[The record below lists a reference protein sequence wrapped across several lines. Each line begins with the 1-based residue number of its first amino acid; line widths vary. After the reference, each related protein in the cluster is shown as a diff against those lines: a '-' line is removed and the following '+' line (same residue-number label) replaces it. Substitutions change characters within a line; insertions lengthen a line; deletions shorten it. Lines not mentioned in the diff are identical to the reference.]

1 MAKKALIIAN
11 SRYDDERFAPLPGA
25 AADAETLARV
35 LSDPAIEEFTVET
48 VVDTG
53 LRATMRAIQLF
64 FSSAKANDLLLLHL
78 SLHGWKDIRG
88 RLYFIACD
96 TERDLPEATAISA
109 DFVSDLMGQSKSE
122 SIVLLLDCC
131 YSGAFTAGMTRRS
144 SGSPRVNVSE
154 PFAGRGRVV
163 ITSSTS
169 LQFAHESDPRVL
181 SSQEEAQPSPF
192 TAAVVEGL
200 RDGAADLDGDGRI
213 SVSEL
218 YEYVHKQVLDK
229 VPGQTP
235 TLSVNNAR
243 GTIYLTR
250 SAHSPDIGI
259 SAEPDATDDLMLD
272 RISSTEMELD
282 KLAARRELL
291 EERIRTCE
299 TQIKVTGQLIEQL
312 LETGYKDGLRRAV
325 KETLERKAHAQEEL
339 SALIAYMSSIERR
352 TEFLEE

>member
-35 LSDPAIEEFTVET
+35 LSDPDIEEFTVET
-48 VVDTG
+48 VMDTG

-64 FSSAKANDLLLLHL
+64 FSSAKAGDLLLLHL

-96 TERDLPEATAISA
+96 TERDLPEATAMSA
-109 DFVSDLMGQSKSE
+109 HFVSDLMRQSKSE
-122 SIVLLLDCC
+122 RIVLLLDCC

-154 PFAGRGRVV
+154 PFAGSGRVV

-169 LQFAHESDPRVL
+169 LQFAHESDPGVL

-192 TAAVVEGL
+192 TAAVAGGL

-218 YEYVHKQVLDK
+218 YEYVHEQVLQK

-235 TLSVNNAR
+235 TFSVDNAR

-250 SAHSPDIGI
+250 SPHSPDTGI
-259 SAEPDATDDLMLD
+259 PAEPDAADDLMLD
-272 RISSTEMELD
+272 RISSTEMELE

-291 EERIRTCE
+291 EERIKVFE
-299 TQIKVTGQLIEQL
+299 TQIGVSGQLIDQL
-312 LETGYKDGLRRAV
+312 LETGYKDGLRREV
-325 KETLERKAHAQEEL
+325 RETHERRAHAQEEL

>member
-25 AADAETLARV
+25 AADAATLACV
-35 LSDPAIEEFTVET
+35 LADPAIEEFTVET

-64 FSSAKANDLLLLHL
+64 FSSAKASDLLLLHL
-78 SLHGWKDIRG
+78 SLHGWKDIRN

-96 TERDLPEATAISA
+96 TERDLPEATAMSA
-109 DFVSDLMGQSKSE
+109 DFVSDLMGQSRSE
-122 SIVLLLDCC
+122 RIVLLLDCC
-131 YSGAFTAGMTRRS
+131 YSGAFTAGMIHRS
-144 SGSPRVNVSE
+144 SAAPQVNVSE
-154 PFAGRGRVV
+154 PFAGKGRVV

-169 LQFAHESDPRVL
+169 LQFAHESDPSVL
-181 SSQEEAQPSPF
+181 SSQAEAQPSPF
-192 TAAVVEGL
+192 TAAVVKGL
-200 RDGAADLDGDGRI
+200 RDGAADLDRDGRI

-218 YEYVHKQVLDK
+218 YEYVHTQVLQK

-235 TLSVNNAR
+235 TLSVNNAQ

-250 SAHSPDIGI
+250 SARSPDIDI

-272 RISSTEMELD
+272 RISSTETELD
-282 KLAARRELL
+282 KLAARRDLL
-291 EERIRTCE
+291 EERIRVCA
-299 TQIKVTGQLIEQL
+299 TQIEVSGQLIDQL
-312 LETGYKDGLRRAV
+312 LEGDYKDGLRR
-325 KETLERKAHAQEEL
+325 EIQEIHERRAQAHKEL

-352 TEFLEE
+352 TEYLEE

>member
-35 LSDPAIEEFTVET
+35 LSDPDIEEFTVET

-64 FSSAKANDLLLLHL
+64 FSSAKAGDLLLLHL

-96 TERDLPEATAISA
+96 TERELPEATAISA
-109 DFVSDLMGQSKSE
+109 DFVSDLMRQSKSE
-122 SIVLLLDCC
+122 RIVVLLDCC

-169 LQFAHESDPRVL
+169 LQFAHEGDPDVL

-192 TAAVVEGL
+192 TAAVADGL
-200 RDGAADLDGDGRI
+200 RDGAADLDGDGQI
-213 SVSEL
+213 SVNEL
-218 YEYVHKQVLDK
+218 YEYVHKQVLQK

-235 TLSVNNAR
+235 TFSVDNAR

-250 SAHSPDIGI
+250 RPHSPDTGI
-259 SAEPDATDDLMLD
+259 TAEPDATDDLMLD
-272 RISSTEMELD
+272 RMSSTDIELE

-291 EERIRTCE
+291 EERIKVFE
-299 TQIKVTGQLIEQL
+299 TQIGVSGQLIDQL
-312 LETGYKDGLRRAV
+312 LETSYKDGLRREV
-325 KETLERKAHAQEEL
+325 RETHERRAHAQEEL